1 MFCVKGQIVN
11 IRAHLTLPLQPESS
25 QREYASERQGSC
37 PLNVLRE
44 CLRGRAH
51 ITGEESALTKEE
63 EGEGGPQRALGHL
76 GT

>member
-1 MFCVKGQIVN
+1 MK
-11 IRAHLTLPLQPESS
+11 E
-25 QREYASERQGSC
+25 QGYF

-63 EGEGGPQRALGHL
+63 EGKEDPSGH
-76 GT
+76 